1 MDLIRIDYV
10 PLPYDN
16 NGMRA
21 LEVGEAAAMLAGEPI
36 EEGDGQFDSW
46 KYQEPE
52 RWFVRS
58 DGWMSTTR
66 PEDMASTWH
75 CTPGALMACPVCR
88 QLDVPKSGL
97 YNAHCIPPIMSA
109 FRKWH
114 RLSSEGFCPPPP
126 ATDLYCFTCHVV
138 FDESFIHQTNNLIEL
153 YNTIPEHAVDMHMP
167 RVCAQFP
174 RTEPHVTRFQCGS
187 LVGDGYAYGSDHD
200 VLLALHTPCIIPA
213 SHFASMSHID
223 GHWSLIYETYH
234 RRQSNGYLSV
244 RP

>member
-1 MDLIRIDYV
+1 MCHCHTTITVCELLKLGKPQRCLLVNRSKKAMDNSTRGNIKSLSAGLCEAMDGCR
-10 PLPYDN
+10 LP
-16 NGMRA
+16 GPKTWRA
-21 LEVGEAAAMLAGEPI
+21 HGTGRQAHLWP
-36 EEGDGQFDSW
+36 
-46 KYQEPE
+46 
-52 RWFVRS
+52 
-58 DGWMSTTR
+58 
-66 PEDMASTWH
+66 
-75 CTPGALMACPVCR
+75 ACPVCR

-223 GHWSLIYETYH
+223 GHRSLIYETYH